1 MSIIEV
7 DNICKEYKY
16 FEHKQGIKENIK
28 NLFCREYK
36 HKKAVENITFQIEKG
51 EIVGYLGANGAGKST
66 TIKMLTGIITPTSGS
81 IQVMGVNPCKNR
93 KENAK
98 NIGVVFGQRTQL
110 WWDIPLIESFHL
122 NKSLYKLKEA
132 DFKKRLGELIDIMD
146 MREFINTPVRQ
157 LSLGQR
163 MRGDLCMA
171 LLHNPKIVY
180 LDEPTIGLD
189 IVVKENIRQLIKDIN
204 RKYETTV
211 ILTTHDMGDIEKLC
225 SRVIAIDKGK
235 IIYDGSLEE
244 LKDRFGFEEKIIFQ
258 ADSKID
264 MKVFHVVEGISSVN
278 KKDNKCEVIYDR
290 RQVKKTDIITLI
302 NKNYDMKDIDI
313 IESDLESII
322 REMYRGD

>member
-258 ADSKID
+258 VDSKID
-264 MKVFHVVEGISSVN
+264 MKGFHVVEGISSVN